1 MSVSM
6 HDFIVGERA
15 QILAYCAA
23 KVRPFSPESTMDMV
37 VRELGSFL
45 GELVAALAA
54 DRGEP
59 YTIGDGGTAT
69 STAFGKYVQNQKLS
83 VTTIARQFGMICDG
97 VCQTAIHSGVELHGR
112 DYQTMNA
119 VVDAAIAAAIEGF
132 IGDDR
137 KEFNSSHTHQMDALL
152 HEVSNAQWAARTAF
166 DILREGTVGVKS
178 MTTAVLDRALRRIE
192 ALAAPRRPDADK
204 PVVA

>member
-6 HDFIVGERA
+6 HDFIVSERP

-23 KVRPFSPESTMDMV
+23 KVQPFSPDCTMDTV

-45 GELVAALAA
+45 SELVAALAA

-69 STAFGKYVQNQKLS
+69 SAAFGKYVQNQKLS
-83 VTTIARQFGMICDG
+83 VNTISRQFGMICDG
-97 VCQTAIHSGVELHGR
+97 VCQTAIRCGVELHGR

-132 IGDDR
+132 IGTNAR
-137 KEFNSSHTHQMDALL
+137 SSTPA
-152 HEVSNAQWAARTAF
+152 T
-166 DILREGTVGVKS
+166 
-178 MTTAVLDRALRRIE
+178 RI
-192 ALAAPRRPDADK
+192 R
-204 PVVA
+204 

>member
-6 HDFIVGERA
+6 HDFIVDERD

-23 KVRPFSPESTMDMV
+23 KVQPFSPDSTMDTV
-37 VRELGSFL
+37 VHELGSFL
-45 GELVAALAA
+45 TELVAALAA

-59 YTIGDGGTAT
+59 YVIGDGGTAT
-69 STAFGKYVQNQKLS
+69 SAAFGKYVQNEKLS
-83 VTTIARQFGMICDG
+83 VSTISRQFGMICDG
-97 VCQTAIHSGVELHGR
+97 VCQTAISSGVELHGR

-137 KEFNSSHTHQMDALL
+137 KELFTSHADQLNAVL
-152 HEVSNAQWAARTAF
+152 HEICNAQWAARTAF
-166 DILREGTVGVKS
+166 DTLREGTVGLKS

-192 ALAAPRRPDADK
+192 ILAAPRRPDADQ
-204 PVVA
+204 PVVG